1 MNIDSPCLGMCKLDA
16 NRQNCTSCL
25 RTIYEIENWL
35 NFSSKKKEKIIK
47 DLKRRK
53 EKNEN

>member
-16 NRQNCTSCL
+16 KRQNCTSCL

-35 NFSSKKKEKIIK
+35 NFSSKKKKKIIK
-47 DLKRRK
+47 DLKRRE

>member
-1 MNIDSPCLGMCKLDA
+1 MNINSPCLGICKLDT
-16 NRQNCTSCL
+16 NRQSCTSCL

-35 NFSSKKKEKIIK
+35 NFSSKQKKKIIK
-47 DLKRRK
+47 NLKRRK